1 MAQDSVKIIELKQI
15 SNQVINANTYTA
27 VNPAGLTEACFLIRI
42 TNYNDNL
49 VLVSIDGTTDQEVV
63 LANSIL
69 ELPVQTNSQPNAKV
83 ALFPLGTIIYVKGIV
98 PLAAGNILVSG
109 YYV

>member
-27 VNPAGLTEACFLIRI
+27 INPAGLTEACFLVRI

-49 VLVSIDGTTDQEVV
+49 ILVSIDGTTDQEVV
-63 LANSIL
+63 LDNSIL

-83 ALFPLGTIIYVKGIV
+83 SLFPVGTIFYAKGIV
-98 PLAAGNILVSG
+98 PMAAGNILVSG